1 MVSNEHNTIAE
12 RIGRIQNIWKEKI
25 DRKSGYKI
33 VRLIIRET
41 DLPIINGFLK
51 LESSPYGKIEETPVV
66 MLTDFADPQTFA
78 WQLCNDWLEE
88 YSRAVSYQSEG
99 G

>member
-1 MVSNEHNTIAE
+1 MVSNEHNPIAE

-41 DLPIINGFLK
+41 DLPII
-51 LESSPYGKIEETPVV
+51 S
-66 MLTDFADPQTFA
+66 LTI
-78 WQLCNDWLEE
+78 L
-88 YSRAVSYQSEG
+88 
-99 G
+99 